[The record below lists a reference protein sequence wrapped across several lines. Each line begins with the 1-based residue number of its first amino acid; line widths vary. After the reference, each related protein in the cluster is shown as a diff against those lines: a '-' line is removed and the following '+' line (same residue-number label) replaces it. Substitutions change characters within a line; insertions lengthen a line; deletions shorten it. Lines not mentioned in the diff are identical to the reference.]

1 MQMRKT
7 DAPAHAVAGIKYS
20 IRSSQQGASLVI
32 GLIMLLLLTI
42 IGVTSIRTTVIQ
54 EKMAGN
60 LKDYNAAF
68 QAAEAGLRDGEQL
81 LATGV
86 LPTFD
91 NSSGYY
97 QPLDWGDLFY
107 WDKTDD
113 LIDWDDND
121 SIKFDE
127 SIVGVSNP
135 PRHVIEELPFIPASG
150 GSKKFGPITG
160 TGVFRVTAL
169 GVGGANTTRVI
180 LQSTYRR

>member
-1 MQMRKT
+1 MTTRKMEV
-7 DAPAHAVAGIKYS
+7 PVQAVTGIKYS
-20 IRSSQQGASLVI
+20 IRSSQQGASLII

-42 IGVTSIRTTVIQ
+42 IGVTSIRTTVLE

-91 NSSGYY
+91 GAISGYY
-97 QPLDWGDLFY
+97 QPFDNSGLPSFWRAY
-107 WDKTDD
+107 
-113 LIDWDDND
+113 DWDDD
-121 SIKFDE
+121 SIEFNE
-127 SIVGVSNP
+127 SIAGVSQRP
-135 PRHVIEELPFIPASG
+135 GHVIEELPFIPPSG

-169 GVGGANTTRVI
+169 GVGGVSTTRVI

>member
-1 MQMRKT
+1 MKTRKT
-7 DAPAHAVAGIKYS
+7 DAPIQAVTGIKYS
-20 IRSSQQGASLVI
+20 IKASQQGASLIV

-42 IGVTSIRTTVIQ
+42 IGVTSIRTTVLE

-86 LPTFD
+86 LPTF
-91 NSSGYY
+91 NGATAGYY
-97 QPLDWGDLFY
+97 QPF
-107 WDKTDD
+107 DD
-113 LIDWDDND
+113 SGLSSHWKAYDWDND
-121 SIKFDE
+121 AIEFDE
-127 SIVGVSNP
+127 SIGGVSQRP
-135 PRHVIEELPFIPASG
+135 GHVIEELPFIPASG

-169 GVGGANTTRVI
+169 GVGGANTTRII